1 MNIKKELPGVKENI
15 LLKNYTTFKIG
26 GKAKYFFV
34 AKNKEDII
42 KAILAAKKIELPFF
56 ILGGGSNVLV
66 ADKGFDGLVIK
77 IKNVKVKIHPV
88 IRPGASSND
97 GAKSKIY
104 TEAGLP
110 LFLLVSELVKNNLT
124 GLEWAIGIPGTIGGA
139 VYGNAGA
146 FGKSIGDSVR
156 KVEVLDTKDLRFK
169 IYDLKKCKF
178 GYRDS
183 AFKRNKNL
191 IILSVQIQLKK
202 GKKSEIQRKIR
213 EYLNHRKETQPLDFP
228 SAGSIFKNYELRI
241 KKYELIKKF
250 PELKNF
256 NKKGQIP
263 AAWLIE
269 KCDLKGKKIGKA
281 KISEKHGNFIL
292 NLGGAKAKDVKKL
305 IDFAKKSVKKKFG
318 IVLKEEIQY
327 LF

>member
-1 MNIKKELPGVKENI
+1 M
-15 LLKNYTTFKIG
+15 
-26 GKAKYFFV
+26 
-34 AKNKEDII
+34 
-42 KAILAAKKIELPFF
+42 
-56 ILGGGSNVLV
+56 
-66 ADKGFDGLVIK
+66 
-77 IKNVKVKIHPV
+77 
-88 IRPGASSND
+88 
-97 GAKSKIY
+97 
-104 TEAGLP
+104 
-110 LFLLVSELVKNNLT
+110 
-124 GLEWAIGIPGTIGGA
+124 
-139 VYGNAGA
+139 
-146 FGKSIGDSVR
+146 
-156 KVEVLDTKDLRFK
+156 
-169 IYDLKKCKF
+169 KKCKF